1 MNEFSL
7 DLNSLGRAICVSLK
21 TSHLSQVDKKLA
33 ASNVQSL
40 DVVRWLFSEMGRRL
54 VDGVTDEHDPA
65 NNPRFTAEK
74 LTAVTDAELEEF
86 ADKLIQKNKYL
97 LLKTHKGSDI
107 EKSVNESA
115 CDFLVR
121 AFRHYAVEEHA
132 RLERITKSFSGK
144 GFADTTLESM
154 QRNIGIP
161 AHLLDTIKAFNQN
174 TLARDFEQAS
184 IDPTWPKI
192 LEILAAQKQAAG
204 MYAGAMHW
212 TEYSDRN
219 RIDRF
224 STVSDIFRAQVANQH
239 HLAMYS
245 SETVDEARRIA
256 ELAQTC
262 ALQASLDP
270 FRTPVESLASKLL
283 YLQTLDMVKSPA
295 YLDAF
300 MQTSTISDIFAKSIR
315 VDHQLQEAMRQFTQ
329 TPVPTFDTMNGYRQ
343 FLDAAGFRLSHWPHV
358 RLLTIGE
365 KRRRLRVMISNNA
378 EPVHVKKAKSLTHR
392 YELTLRVILDDAMAS
407 AYGENWAVERLPLC
421 NCKDLLGRWKKRG
434 GEVLSLADYAHYER
448 IMSYPE
454 HFEAVFGA
462 GFDDGEALAALINK
476 AGSLRSKFAHSNPFT
491 PEDLRDLRL
500 IWLTIETGLLA
511 LTNDYDFEN

>member
-1 MNEFSL
+1 M

-21 TSHLSQVDKKLA
+21 TSHLSQAGKKLT
-33 ASNVQSL
+33 ASDVQSL
-40 DVVRWLFSEMGRRL
+40 DVVRWLFSEIVRQP
-54 VDGVTDEHDPA
+54 VDGVSDDHDPE
-65 NNPRFTAEK
+65 NNPRFTAEE
-74 LTAVTDAELEEF
+74 LTTVTNTELEGF
-86 ADKLIQKNKYL
+86 ADKLIQKNKYP

-107 EKSVNESA
+107 EKSVAESA

-121 AFRHYAVEEHA
+121 AFRHYAVEEKA
-132 RLERITKSFSGK
+132 ATRRMMASVSNSI
-144 GFADTTLESM
+144 FAGTRMDVM

-161 AHLLDTIKAFNQN
+161 AQLLDTIKVVNQS
-174 TLARDFEQAS
+174 TLARDLERAS
-184 IDPTWPKI
+184 IDPTWPII
-192 LEILAAQKQAAG
+192 LDILAAQKHAAG
-204 MYAGAMHW
+204 MYAGSKHW
-212 TEYSDRN
+212 TEYSDWN

-224 STVSDIFRAQVANQH
+224 STVGEVLRAQAATLH
-239 HLAMYS
+239 HLAMCS
-245 SETVDEARRIA
+245 SAAVDEARRIA

-262 ALQASLDP
+262 TLQASLDP
-270 FRTPVESLASKLL
+270 FRTSVEPFASKLL
-283 YLQTLDMVKSPA
+283 HLQTLDMVKSPA

-300 MQTSTISDIFAKSIR
+300 MQTSTISDIFANSIR

-329 TPVPTFDTMNGYRQ
+329 APVPTFDTMNGHRQ

-392 YELTLRVILDDAMAS
+392 YELTLRAILDDAMTS

-421 NCKDLLGRWKKRG
+421 DCKGLLGKWQKRG

-462 GFDDGEALAALINK
+462 GFDDRAALAALINK

-511 LTNDYDFEN
+511 LTDDYDFEN